1 MKTTEENLSDIVR
14 LYSKKQVMYQE
25 LLFTNHSLV
34 KKRARLDL
42 DSDASVY
49 NSIDLFDDNKDSLVY
64 SVVSSSSDSI
74 RSNIVSNDF
83 CDACVYNKNGVWYID
98 INKSLLYIKQVL
110 KNDVIKNDI
119 SLCVFFKDE
128 RSGYELSLEINYSV
142 DDENEEAF
150 GIIQCNYLK
159 KNKIT
164 NLIDYKTNYSNVD
177 YNSGDEVSVV
187 KLTKD
192 RPRLEF

>member
-14 LYSKKQVMYQE
+14 LYSKKQAMYQE

-42 DSDASVY
+42 DSDSSVY
-49 NSIDLFDDNKDSLVY
+49 NSIDLFNNHKDSLVY
-64 SVVSSSSDSI
+64 SVVSSSNDSI

-83 CDACVYNKNGVWYID
+83 YDACVYNKNGVWCID

-128 RSGYELSLEINYSV
+128 KSGYELSLEINYSV
-142 DDENEEAF
+142 DEREEAF

-159 KNKIT
+159 KGKIT

>member
-42 DSDASVY
+42 DSDSSVY
-49 NSIDLFDDNKDSLVY
+49 NSIDLFNNHKDSLVY
-64 SVVSSSSDSI
+64 SVVSSSNDSI
-74 RSNIVSNDF
+74 RSSIVSNDF
-83 CDACVYNKNGVWYID
+83 YDACVYNKNGVWCID

-119 SLCVFFKDE
+119 SLCIFFKDE
-128 RSGYELSLEINYSV
+128 KSGYELSLDINYSV
-142 DDENEEAF
+142 DEREEAF
-150 GIIQCNYLK
+150 GIIQCNYLNK
-159 KNKIT
+159 GKIT

-177 YNSGDEVSVV
+177 YNSGDEISVV